1 MENMKIDRKCKFRK
15 KSLKVQRT
23 ADTIKKKIKDL
34 VRENLLVLLLKPTNI
49 HFPHFPSATELQAE
63 SSHRQNTARRDILKY
78 THTHTHEHTDTPHTH
93 AKY

>member
-23 ADTIKKKIKDL
+23 ADTIKKKNQGSGERKSSCFITEAHK
-34 VRENLLVLLLKPTNI
+34 
-49 HFPHFPSATELQAE
+49 HSFSSFPLCHRAAGGELTQTKH
-63 SSHRQNTARRDILKY
+63 STKGHT
-78 THTHTHEHTDTPHTH
+78 THSNTHTHEHTDTPHTH